1 MPCHKKV
8 SVGAKA
14 KWQSGQ
20 STFTHV
26 EEDISEH
33 RSVYNDSGEE
43 EIWSDE
49 DKELDAEHTEE
60 SLESIASLQRLYA
73 VFLPQHLKQQNP
85 VSICLCPYF
94 SIYLQVNPQA
104 KKAKISNRSVVY
116 RKDSRTSDWRKRKYW
131 KGASKG
137 CQKLDSL
144 FSVSHQ
150 TQKLKTKREADLHI
164 AEKVPLAVPRYAPH
178 VRE

>member
-1 MPCHKKV
+1 MPHHKKV
-8 SVGAKA
+8 SVRAKA

-33 RSVYNDSGEE
+33 GSVYNDSGEE

-73 VFLPQHLKQQNP
+73 VFIPPHLKQQNP

-94 SIYLQVNPQA
+94 SIYLLVNPQA
-104 KKAKISNRSVVY
+104 KKAKISN
-116 RKDSRTSDWRKRKYW
+116 
-131 KGASKG
+131 
-137 CQKLDSL
+137 
-144 FSVSHQ
+144 
-150 TQKLKTKREADLHI
+150 
-164 AEKVPLAVPRYAPH
+164 
-178 VRE
+178 